1 MTPKRYFFIVLL
13 FLYIPLFIKGYAN
26 TTNEFSDVIVPE
38 FPLQVKF
45 ANELVDL
52 DRLDMYERFDR
63 ELTTLYAL
71 VYIISHKTS
80 QSIFS
85 HIGTYI
91 ERRESP
97 DRFFIFG
104 RY

>member
-63 ELTTLYAL
+63 ELTTLCYTQ
-71 VYIISHKTS
+71 IR
-80 QSIFS
+80 
-85 HIGTYI
+85 TYEAKHYFYPI
-91 ERRESP
+91 P
-97 DRFFIFG
+97 TTQLTLNKNMKQNPG
-104 RY
+104 W